1 MLHSTPSSAI
11 RKWPLMAKVFLLG
24 VMSGYPQIF
33 VFSLVTVW
41 LKDTGYSR
49 SAITAFGVIAI
60 LYAFNWVL
68 APLLDR
74 YRALGLDRRRFWI
87 IAMQVLM
94 FLACLAASR
103 IDVASSLWLLVAA
116 TLVLTFASAL
126 QDVAID
132 ALRIEI
138 TPPGHSELLSMGAGF
153 ATAGWWTGFSLGG
166 ALGLEIVGYLKD
178 HAVDANTAWQQVYLY
193 LSVFFVLAIIL
204 TWLIYRPINRK
215 ILGVEV
221 TDEPVQSAGGW
232 FEQVIIA
239 PFRSLFQSRGAKFAL
254 MLLAFVFL
262 FKLGEAFLGRSAI
275 LFYKDIGFSDQ
286 EISRYA
292 KIFGW
297 VSLMILALVSGIIAG
312 QMKSWKALMLGG
324 IAMASTNLLYSVLA
338 VIGPQT
344 WFLAFAVV
352 ADNITT
358 AFSTV
363 AFVGFISTVCSD
375 RKFTGTQYALLAST
389 ASFSR
394 MLLASSSGFVLD
406 HWLGGSWSVF
416 FVMTA
421 VMAVPSLILL
431 WFMREQFQ
439 Q

>member
-1 MLHSTPSSAI
+1 MILTWRIYRPVH
-11 RKWPLMAKVFLLG
+11 RNLLG
-24 VMSGYPQIF
+24 V
-33 VFSLVTVW
+33 
-41 LKDTGYSR
+41 
-49 SAITAFGVIAI
+49 
-60 LYAFNWVL
+60 
-68 APLLDR
+68 
-74 YRALGLDRRRFWI
+74 
-87 IAMQVLM
+87 
-94 FLACLAASR
+94 
-103 IDVASSLWLLVAA
+103 
-116 TLVLTFASAL
+116 
-126 QDVAID
+126 
-132 ALRIEI
+132 
-138 TPPGHSELLSMGAGF
+138 EL
-153 ATAGWWTGFSLGG
+153 
-166 ALGLEIVGYLKD
+166 
-178 HAVDANTAWQQVYLY
+178 
-193 LSVFFVLAIIL
+193 
-204 TWLIYRPINRK
+204 
-215 ILGVEV
+215 
-221 TDEPVQSAGGW
+221 TDEPVHNVGSW
-232 FEQVIIA
+232 FEQVVVA

-297 VSLMILALVSGIIAG
+297 VSLMILALISGVVAG

-338 VIGPQT
+338 VIGPKT

-375 RKFTGTQYALLAST
+375 RNFTGTQYALLSST

-406 HWLGGSWSVF
+406 HWLGGSWSLF
-416 FVMTA
+416 FTLTA
-421 VMAVPSLILL
+421 VMAIPSLVLL

-439 Q
+439 H

>member
-1 MLHSTPSSAI
+1 MLRSTPSSAI
-11 RKWPLMAKVFLLG
+11 RKWPLMAKIFLLG
-24 VMSGYPQIF
+24 IMSGYPQIF

-87 IAMQVLM
+87 IAMQALM

-103 IDVASSLWLLVAA
+103 IDVASSLWLLVTA

-178 HAVDANTAWQQVYLY
+178 HAVDANAAWQQVYLY
-193 LSVFFVLAIIL
+193 LSVFFVLAIVL
-204 TWLIYRPINRK
+204 TWLIYRPIQRK
-215 ILGVEV
+215 VLGVEV

-232 FEQVIIA
+232 FEQVIVA

-312 QMKSWKALMLGG
+312 QMKSWKALMYGG

-338 VIGPQT
+338 IIGPQT

-406 HWLGGSWSVF
+406 HWLGGSWTMF
-416 FVMTA
+416 FVLTA

-431 WFMREQFQ
+431 WFMRDQFQ